1 MGKIKDLLITIDE
14 KDIEI
19 ADLKDFSKK
28 FFQEYTNFKTD
39 IAILLGYEIA
49 KIHYLSVDDLVVKV
63 FTDKIIYT
71 HLKNESFNYQFQ
83 DFKDIIT
90 YLVAELKLER
100 NHRKINLVSVDEKG
114 ITVKKADMGEIH
126 THLRDVLGE

>member
-1 MGKIKDLLITIDE
+1 MGKVKDLLIKIDE

-19 ADLKDFSKK
+19 TDLKDLSKK
-28 FFQEYTNFKTD
+28 FFQEYTNFKTEM
-39 IAILLGYEIA
+39 AILLGYEIA
-49 KIHYLSVDDLVVKV
+49 KIHYLSVEDLVVKV
-63 FTDKIIYT
+63 YTDKVVYT

-100 NHRKINLVSVDEKG
+100 NHRKINLVSIDEKG
-114 ITVKKADMGEIH
+114 INIQKADMGEIH
-126 THLRDVLGE
+126 NHLRNVLDE